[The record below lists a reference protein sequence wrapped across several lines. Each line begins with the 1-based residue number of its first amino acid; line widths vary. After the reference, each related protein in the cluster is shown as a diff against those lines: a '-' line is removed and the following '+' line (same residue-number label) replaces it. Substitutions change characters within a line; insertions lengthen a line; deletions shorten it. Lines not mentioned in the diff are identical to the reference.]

1 MVRRANVL
9 LRVAVASISLVMAG
23 FAPAA
28 LAWPEK
34 GKTIN
39 VIVNFAAGGGTA
51 NSAQMMA
58 ALLEKDLQTPVQ
70 VLFRPGAGQ
79 QVGATELVRAKPD
92 GYTIG
97 YMNTPGIHMIYLD
110 PQRRAVF
117 TAKSFRHI
125 ATHFA
130 SKVLIAVRADSPF
143 KTLDDL
149 TKAAKARP
157 GKVTVATSGFMGVP
171 HLSGVLLE
179 KAAGVKFAFVHF
191 DGGDTPAIAGLLGG
205 HVQVNFTGVAGLM
218 PHIKSGDIR
227 PLANFHRNKSDFLP
241 DVKSVRDLGYSVDT
255 GTIVGIVAPAGT
267 PTEVVTVLDKAIK
280 KAHGDESHRQKITQS
295 GFEMFYLGPEDYAK
309 YWADT
314 EDSIRPILQ
323 EVLKK

>member
-1 MVRRANVL
+1 MLNKA
-9 LRVAVASISLVMAG
+9 
-23 FAPAA
+23 
-28 LAWPEK
+28 
-34 GKTIN
+34 
-39 VIVNFAAGGGTA
+39 
-51 NSAQMMA
+51 
-58 ALLEKDLQTPVQ
+58 
-70 VLFRPGAGQ
+70 GAGQ
-79 QVGATELVRAKPD
+79 TIGMAAIATAKPD

-97 YMNTPGIHMIYLD
+97 YANTPGIHMIYLD

-117 TAKSFRHI
+117 TAKSFRPI

-143 KTLDDL
+143 KTLDDMI
-149 TKAAKARP
+149 KAAKERP

-227 PLANFHRNKSDFLP
+227 PLANFHRNETAFLP
-241 DVKSVRDLGYSVDT
+241 GVKSVKDLGYNAET
-255 GTIVGIVAPAGT
+255 GTIVGIVAPAGVS
-267 PTEVVTVLDKAIK
+267 PEVVTVLDNAIK
-280 KAHGDESHRQKITQS
+280 KVHGDAAHKEKITQT
-295 GFEMFYLGPEDYAK
+295 GFELLYMGPEEYAK
-309 YWADT
+309 YWVDT
-314 EDSIRPILQ
+314 ETSIRPVLQ
-323 EVLKK
+323 DVLKK